1 LAGPLTKM
9 LYGCIIIQAY
19 SYFGGHMARPASGT
33 DIKLKA
39 AGKELLRE
47 KGVTGLVVREA
58 CRRAGVNTGMFHYYF
73 GSREEFLR
81 AVLKEMYADF
91 MVDFKAG
98 VSAGGTP
105 RDKLKN
111 ALIQVGRFV
120 RSMRRTAPMVLADL
134 AHGNREAFDFVT
146 GNFTEHAVQ
155 IAGLA
160 AANRPR
166 SAVKGRS
173 IPFLVGALLP
183 VMIFPGIIGGIMERN
198 GVKALGGEKLGDLM
212 EEFLSDDGI
221 EERAEI
227 ALRGIGL

>member
-1 LAGPLTKM
+1 
-9 LYGCIIIQAY
+9 
-19 SYFGGHMARPASGT
+19 MARRASGT

-39 AGKELLRE
+39 AGKDLLRE
-47 KGVTGLVVREA
+47 KGFAGFGVREV

-81 AVLKEMYADF
+81 AVMKEMYADF

-98 VSAGGTP
+98 VSAGGSP

-111 ALIQVGRFV
+111 ALVQVGRFV
-120 RSMRRTAPMVLADL
+120 RGMRRTAPMVLADL
-134 AHGNREAFDFVT
+134 AHGNKEAFAFVT
-146 GNFTEHAVQ
+146 GNFTEHAAQ

-160 AANRPR
+160 AANRPGSALKDR
-166 SAVKGRS
+166 SV
-173 IPFLVGALLP
+173 PFVVGALLP
-183 VMIFPGIIGGIMERN
+183 VMIFPGIIGGILERN
-198 GVKALGGEKLGDLM
+198 GVKALGGEKLKDLM
-212 EEFLSDDGI
+212 EEFLSDEGI

>member
-1 LAGPLTKM
+1 
-9 LYGCIIIQAY
+9 
-19 SYFGGHMARPASGT
+19 MARPASGT

-47 KGVTGLVVREA
+47 KGVTGFGVREV

-81 AVLKEMYADF
+81 AVMKEMYADF

-98 VSAGGTP
+98 VSAGGNP

-120 RSMRRTAPMVLADL
+120 RGMRRTAPMVLADL
-134 AHGNREAFDFVT
+134 AHGNKEAFAFVT

-160 AANRPR
+160 AAVRPR
-166 SAVKGRS
+166 SALKGRS
-173 IPFLVGALLP
+173 VPFLAGALLP

-198 GVKALGGEKLGDLM
+198 GVKTLGGEKLADLM
-212 EEFLSDDGI
+212 EEFLSDAGI
-221 EERAEI
+221 EARAEI